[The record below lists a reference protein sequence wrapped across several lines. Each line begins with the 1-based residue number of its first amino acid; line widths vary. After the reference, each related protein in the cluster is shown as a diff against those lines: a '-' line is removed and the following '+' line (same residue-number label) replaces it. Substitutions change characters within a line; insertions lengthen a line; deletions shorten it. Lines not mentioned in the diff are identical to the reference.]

1 MDHPNQQK
9 HLYILAAIGL
19 ALLAITGHL
28 YAWGPVQAVDSIG
41 CRSTYMFPSYA
52 HIKSFDESHTEYALK
67 YSLYLYREQGKD
79 PVPDEG
85 QGFSLLSGVPALF
98 IPGNA
103 GSYRQV
109 RSIASECANLYFG
122 DEASLVHNPNT
133 ANYDFFTADFN
144 EDFTAFHGRTLLDQ
158 SEYLNQA
165 IKFILLLYADKPNAP
180 TSVVILAHSM
190 GGIVARVMLTLDSYV
205 PDSINTI
212 VTLASPHSASPLTF
226 DGDILKVY
234 LAADRF
240 WIAGYDANLLNV
252 VAQKRLQNV
261 SLISITGGALDSVLP
276 ADYTALGFLVPPT
289 NGFTVYTTGI
299 PDVWTS
305 MDHLAIVWCCQLRR
319 RILRALMEIIDSN
332 SPQRTYLLEKRMS
345 VFSDLIFSG
354 FENISYDHHRDSSA
368 LFNFKID
375 VKDTFIHNG
384 PEYMW
389 KSNTENSRSETLFL
403 LPVSEKSTV
412 LILTDKLLDPNLSP
426 NMPGYLGVFL
436 CRKGQQGPMTVDFT
450 TRKTKEFMELTC
462 MDVSRDL
469 RHIPR
474 STPDVNSAADS
485 SFGGDKAPFKALQY
499 RDKDMSQFESIL
511 IIDKR
516 RSLEPGVEMKYLSF
530 QKQEAAKRSSSSG
543 FMIIQTSNSHTANT
557 RMPGDMFSLIR
568 NGAELSIL
576 ACRPLALNINIPG
589 AWSSILAYKVRIK
602 QKSGALF
609 APFIR
614 QWSEDPYETKWMVNI
629 QENTDLLISMHG
641 IAPYT
646 PFVHGKLAHGLNL
659 EIWSD
664 PEASLDANDVAA
676 IEVTLSIDWYNSLKL
691 LVLRYRIAIVSFC
704 FAVSVASFLCQI
716 INYHKTGR
724 FLGFVYGLSCITETN
739 FLLSAVVVL
748 SLLTPLTTLKSVQLL
763 LNLID
768 PVVLQDSNEI
778 NLSLNENYKLNS
790 FFLGLEEVPL
800 LFAGPLFL
808 VMAIG
813 INFLLYHTVVILG
826 YTLISIGHWILI
838 LTKQTRLKA
847 TVAKASVQSS
857 VKRKFIMT
865 VVVLT
870 MVLFYLPYQFTYMIS
885 FLIQTIT
892 CLKILWRQA
901 PVSLWNFNVSM
912 LIIMLWVLPI
922 NVPVLIV
929 FVHNMAL
936 RWTTPF
942 SSHHN
947 FLAVA
952 PILVLVE
959 LINFYTETSPFGK
972 YCTTEPRQQLD
983 STLYKVTVSLLAYMI
998 AYSLIYGV
1006 RHTYWIHHLFN
1017 FWCSW
1022 LIILFANH
1030 LSVTKQYKHH

>member
-1 MDHPNQQK
+1 
-9 HLYILAAIGL
+9 
-19 ALLAITGHL
+19 
-28 YAWGPVQAVDSIG
+28 
-41 CRSTYMFPSYA
+41 MFPSFA
-52 HIKSFDESHTEYALK
+52 RVKSFDESHTKYALK

-85 QGFSLLSGVPALF
+85 QGFSLLNGVPALF

-109 RSIASECANLYFG
+109 RSIAAECANLYFG
-122 DEASLVHNPNT
+122 DEASLVNNPNT

-158 SEYLNQA
+158 SEYLNHA
-165 IKFILLLYADKPNAP
+165 VKFILLLYANNPNAP
-180 TSVVILAHSM
+180 KSVVILAHSM

-205 PDSINTI
+205 SDSINTI

-226 DGDILKVY
+226 DGDLLKVY
-234 LAADRF
+234 LASDRF
-240 WIAGYDANLLNV
+240 WIAGYDANLSNSE
-252 VAQKRLQNV
+252 AQKRLQNV

-289 NGFTVYTTGI
+289 NGFTVYTSGI

-319 RILRALMEIIDSN
+319 RILRALMEIVDST
-332 SPQRTYLLEKRMS
+332 SPQRTYSLKKRMS
-345 VFSDLIFSG
+345 IFSDLVFSG
-354 FENISYDHHRDSSA
+354 FENISYDHHKDTAA
-368 LFNFKID
+368 LLNFKID
-375 VKDTFIHNG
+375 VKDTFIHNV
-384 PEYMW
+384 PEFMW
-389 KSNTENSRSETLFL
+389 QSNVESSRSESLFL
-403 LPVSEKSTV
+403 LPVSENSTV
-412 LILTDKLLDPNLSP
+412 LILSDRLLDPSSSP
-426 NMPGYLGVFL
+426 NLPGYLGVYL
-436 CRKGQQGPMTVDFT
+436 CRKGLLASTTVDFT
-450 TRKTKEFMELTC
+450 TRSTNEFMELTC
-462 MDVSRDL
+462 MDVSNDL
-469 RHIPR
+469 RNIPR
-474 STPDVNSAADS
+474 SSPDVSSAADS
-485 SFGGDKAPFKALQY
+485 SLGGDKAPFKALQY
-499 RDKDMSQFESIL
+499 RNKDMEHFESIL

-516 RSLEPGVEMKYLSF
+516 RSAERGLGSDYLSF
-530 QKQEAAKRSSSSG
+530 QNYEAKRSSSSG
-543 FMIIQTSNSHTANT
+543 FVIVQTSSSNTANVK
-557 RMPGDMFSLIR
+557 MPGDMFSLIR
-568 NGAELSIL
+568 NGAEISAL

-589 AWSSILAYKVRIK
+589 AWSSILAYRVRIK
-602 QKSGALF
+602 QKSGKLF

-614 QWSEDPYETKWMVNI
+614 QWSEDPYETKWIVNI
-629 QENTDLLISMHG
+629 KENAELLISMHG

-646 PFVHGKLAHGLNL
+646 PFIHEKLAHGLNL
-659 EIWSD
+659 EIWSH
-664 PEASLDANDVAA
+664 PEASPTPNDVAA
-676 IEVTLSIDWYNSLKL
+676 VEVTLSIDWYNSLKL

-704 FAVSVASFLCQI
+704 FAVAVASFLFQI
-716 INYHKTGR
+716 VNYHKTGR
-724 FLGFVYGLSCITETN
+724 FLGFIYGLSCITEKG
-739 FLLSAVVVL
+739 FFLSALVVL

-768 PVVLQDSNEI
+768 PVVLQDRNEI

-790 FFLGLEEVPL
+790 FFLGLEEIPL

-808 VMAIG
+808 IMALG
-813 INFLLYHTVVILG
+813 INFLLYHTVVVLG
-826 YTLISIGHWILI
+826 YILITLGHWLLI
-838 LTKQTRLKA
+838 LSSHSRMKSTISKA
-847 TVAKASVQSS
+847 TAQDS

-885 FLIQTIT
+885 FLIQAIT
-892 CLKILWRQA
+892 CLKILWKQA
-901 PVSLWNFNVSM
+901 PASLWNFNVSM
-912 LIIMLWVLPI
+912 LIVMLWVLPI

-983 STLYKVTVSLLAYMI
+983 SLLYKVTVGLLAYTI

-1022 LIILFANH
+1022 LLILFANH
-1030 LSVTKQYKHH
+1030 FSGTKQYKHH